1 VDSPKI
7 TILIVEDDLDIA
19 DMLNQYFH
27 AQGYVV
33 LTANWGEDGIRSCL
47 ANPPDLVVLDIRL
60 PDIDGFEV
68 ARRLRTNHRTKDIPI
83 IFLTEKRERMD
94 RLKGLELHAED
105 YITKPF
111 DIQELRLRIRNVLE
125 RSHRS
130 SLINPIT
137 ELPEGS
143 WVDDELTASLQIP
156 DSAFLFI
163 QILNVESFR
172 EVYGFVAAD
181 DLLRAIARILQ
192 DALRDQGNLSDFLGH
207 INPNDFIILTRK
219 ANLPAMQ
226 DALAYRLDHSFDFF
240 YRDQDRLSPDFQ
252 SRRLSASYHEIKPA
266 HNGTANAKTL
276 KEAMEAAARQNKH

>member
-1 VDSPKI
+1 MDATKA

-19 DMLNQYFH
+19 DMLDQYFH
-27 AQGYVV
+27 AQGYHV
-33 LTANWGEDGIRSCL
+33 LTANWGEDGIRACL

-111 DIQELRLRIRNVLE
+111 DIQELRIRIRNVLE
-125 RSHRS
+125 RSQRT
-130 SLINPIT
+130 SLINPVT

-143 WVDDELTASLQIP
+143 WVDDQLATALQ
-156 DSAFLFI
+156 STEAGLLFI
-163 QILNVESFR
+163 KIQNVDLFR

-181 DLLRAIARILQ
+181 DLMRAIARILQ
-192 DALRDQGNLSDFLGH
+192 DAVRDHGSPGDFLGH
-207 INPNDFIILTRK
+207 ISPADFIILTQK
-219 ANLPAMQ
+219 AHLSAIK
-226 DALAYRLDHSFDFF
+226 DALAHRLDHSFDFF
-240 YRDQDRLSPDFQ
+240 YRDQDRQSAGFL
-252 SRRLSASYHEIKPA
+252 SRRLNVKLYEIDPA
-266 HNGTANAKTL
+266 QSGIETVQSL
-276 KEAMEAAARQNKH
+276 KQIMERAGRQEK